1 MTPYKSMSKRG
12 CDRIGPQ
19 QCPTHGHPHPLH
31 SAVCYDHGHLFAPFC
46 HDPVSR
52 DARHLEK
59 PSSPHPVLAGVH
71 ASPLSRAENLGRT
84 RPLDA
89 RLLKAS
95 YWNVHVLVEW
105 WVQEAL
111 NTLPPP
117 KDGTLYL
124 VGDGSVKPKRGTQN
138 PLAQKGRKS
147 EHQPWFFGIRFALL
161 IANWDVYRLPVAF
174 RLIRAKSHP
183 EYRTE
188 NALFREM
195 VGSFVPPTWAKRI
208 IVEGDAAY
216 GSQENMQMVLKRDAD
231 DPARRWG
238 FVFAIART
246 WKTVEDKAIKDLV
259 THLPRK
265 YYQRIRVPRLPGA
278 TGCKTFW
285 VYSTRLC
292 LRHIGDVTVVLS
304 KRGRNVGPKHT
315 KILVTNLDEWIPRQ
329 VVGAYQRRWPVEQI
343 NRELKTDLGLGA
355 HQVSGEEGR
364 IEKSFGIAVLAYLLL
379 IRACHQE
386 ILPGQAW
393 SLAQLQHAFRLRM
406 LTKQVEHNVRTRL
419 AKARKVA

>member
-1 MTPYKSMSKRG
+1 MVTHTLCTVWFAMITVTYLPLCVTILFRGMPGIWKSRHRLILCWLVFMQALYPGRKTLEELARWTPAQITVWRF
-12 CDRIGPQ
+12 R
-19 QCPTHGHPHPLH
+19 
-31 SAVCYDHGHLFAPFC
+31 
-46 HDPVSR
+46 
-52 DARHLEK
+52 
-59 PSSPHPVLAGVH
+59 
-71 ASPLSRAENLGRT
+71 
-84 RPLDA
+84 

-95 YWNVHVLVEW
+95 YWNIHVLVEW

-117 KDGTLYL
+117 KDGTLFL
-124 VGDGSVKPKRGTQN
+124 VGDGSEKPKRGTQN

-147 EHQPWFFGIRFALL
+147 EHHPWFFGMRFALL
-161 IANWDVYRLPVAF
+161 IVNWDVYRFPVAF
-174 RLIRAKSHP
+174 RLIRPKSHP
-183 EYRTE
+183 AYQSE

-195 VGSFVPPTWAKRI
+195 VGRFVPPSWAKRV

-216 GSQENMQMVLKRDAD
+216 GSQDNIKMVMKRDAD

-265 YYQRIRVPRLPGA
+265 YYQRARVPRLPGT

-285 VYSTRLC
+285 VSSTRLC

-304 KRGRNVGPKHT
+304 KRGRNLGPKQT

-343 NRELKTDLGLGA
+343 NRELKTDLGLGE

-379 IRACHQE
+379 LRACHQE
-386 ILPGQAW
+386 IVPGKSW
-393 SLAQLQHAFRLRM
+393 SIAQLQHTFRLRVM
-406 LTKQVEHNVRTRL
+406 TNQVEHNLKARL
-419 AKARKVA
+419 TKARKVA

>member
-1 MTPYKSMSKRG
+1 MVTHTLCTVWFAMITVTYLPLCVTILFRGMPGIWKSRHRLILCWLVFMQALYPGRKTLEELARWTPAQITVWRF
-12 CDRIGPQ
+12 R
-19 QCPTHGHPHPLH
+19 
-31 SAVCYDHGHLFAPFC
+31 
-46 HDPVSR
+46 
-52 DARHLEK
+52 
-59 PSSPHPVLAGVH
+59 
-71 ASPLSRAENLGRT
+71 
-84 RPLDA
+84 

-95 YWNVHVLVEW
+95 YWNIHVLVEW

-117 KDGTLYL
+117 KDGTLFL
-124 VGDGSVKPKRGTQN
+124 VGDGSEKPKRGTQN

-147 EHQPWFFGIRFALL
+147 EHHPWFFGIRFALL
-161 IANWDVYRLPVAF
+161 IVNWDVYRFPVAF
-174 RLIRAKSHP
+174 RLIRPKSHP
-183 EYRTE
+183 AYQSE

-195 VGSFVPPTWAKRI
+195 VGRFVPPSWAKRV

-216 GSQENMQMVLKRDAD
+216 GSQDNIKMVMKRDAD

-265 YYQRIRVPRLPGA
+265 YYQRARVPRLPGT

-304 KRGRNVGPKHT
+304 KRGRNLGPKQT

-343 NRELKTDLGLGA
+343 NRELKTDLGLGE
-355 HQVSGEEGR
+355 HQVSGKEGR

-379 IRACHQE
+379 LRACHQE
-386 ILPGQAW
+386 IVPGKSW
-393 SLAQLQHAFRLRM
+393 SIAQLQHTFRLRVM
-406 LTKQVEHNVRTRL
+406 TNQVEHNLKARL
-419 AKARKVA
+419 TKARKVA

>member
-1 MTPYKSMSKRG
+1 MVVVTYLPLFVTILFRGMPGIWKS
-12 CDRIGPQ
+12 
-19 QCPTHGHPHPLH
+19 
-31 SAVCYDHGHLFAPFC
+31 
-46 HDPVSR
+46 
-52 DARHLEK
+52 RHRLILCWLVFMQALYPGRKTLEE
-59 PSSPHPVLAGVH
+59 
-71 ASPLSRAENLGRT
+71 LSRWTPAAITAWRF
-84 RPLDA
+84 R
-89 RLLKAS
+89 RLLQAS
-95 YWNVHVLVEW
+95 SWNVHLLLEW

-117 KDGTLYL
+117 KDGTLFL
-124 VGDGSVKPKRGTQN
+124 VGDGSEKPKRGTQN

-147 EHQPWFFGIRFALL
+147 EHHPWFFGIRFALL
-161 IANWDVYRLPVAF
+161 IVNWDVYRFPVAF
-174 RLIRAKSHP
+174 RLIRPKSHP
-183 EYRTE
+183 AYQSE

-195 VGSFVPPTWAKRI
+195 VGRFVPPSWAKRV

-216 GSQENMQMVLKRDAD
+216 GSQDNRKMVMKRDAD

-246 WKTVEDKAIKDLV
+246 WKTVEDKAIKDWV

-265 YYQRIRVPRLPGA
+265 YYQRARVPRLPGT

-304 KRGRNVGPKHT
+304 KRGRNLGPKQT
-315 KILVTNLDEWIPRQ
+315 KILVTNLDEWTPRQ

-379 IRACHQE
+379 LRACHQE
-386 ILPGQAW
+386 IVPGKSW
-393 SLAQLQHAFRLRM
+393 SIAQLQHTFRLRVM
-406 LTKQVEHNVRTRL
+406 TNQVEHNLKARL
-419 AKARKVA
+419 TKARKVA

>member
-1 MTPYKSMSKRG
+1 MVTHTLCTVWFAMITVTYLPLFVTILFRGMPGIWKSRHRLILCWLVFMQALYPGRKTLEELARWTPAQITVWRF
-12 CDRIGPQ
+12 R
-19 QCPTHGHPHPLH
+19 
-31 SAVCYDHGHLFAPFC
+31 
-46 HDPVSR
+46 
-52 DARHLEK
+52 
-59 PSSPHPVLAGVH
+59 
-71 ASPLSRAENLGRT
+71 
-84 RPLDA
+84 

-117 KDGTLYL
+117 KDGTLFL
-124 VGDGSVKPKRGTQN
+124 VGDGSEKPKRGTQN

-147 EHQPWFFGIRFALL
+147 EHHPWFFGMRFALL
-161 IANWDVYRLPVAF
+161 IVNWDVYRFPVAF
-174 RLIRAKSHP
+174 RLIRPKSHP
-183 EYRTE
+183 ADQSE

-195 VGSFVPPTWAKRI
+195 VGRFVPPPWAKQVV
-208 IVEGDAAY
+208 VEGDAAY
-216 GSQENMQMVLKRDAD
+216 GSQDNIKMVMKRDAD
-231 DPARRWG
+231 DSARRWG

-265 YYQRIRVPRLPGA
+265 YSQRVRVPRLPGA
-278 TGCKTFW
+278 QGCKTFW

-292 LRHIGDVTVVLS
+292 LRHIGDVTVILS
-304 KRGRNVGPKHT
+304 KRGRNLGPKHT

-329 VVGAYQRRWPVEQI
+329 VVSAYQRRWPVEQI

-386 ILPGQAW
+386 ILPGQSW
-393 SLAQLQHAFRLRM
+393 SIAQLQHVFRLRM
-406 LTKQVEHNVRTRL
+406 LTKQVEHNVQTRL
-419 AKARKVA
+419 AKTYKVA